1 MENPQATEVCVS
13 AELHQ
18 NSATGNVNGHP
29 TRLSVQ
35 ETAWSHQRRE
45 GGGCWGRCAV
55 GVIRI
60 LAFQHKEF
68 RTMSFKAWVFKRED
82 LRFFCLVLAVK

>member
-1 MENPQATEVCVS
+1 MCKRRVAPEFSHRKCE
-13 AELHQ
+13 
-18 NSATGNVNGHP
+18 
-29 TRLSVQ
+29 RLSVE

-82 LRFFCLVLAVK
+82 LRFFCLVLAVE